1 LENPLKI
8 EWIGRF
14 AYSPITGLE
23 KTMALKITLKP
34 NEKMIIGGAVV
45 TNGNIK
51 NTDLIIENNVPV
63 LRQKNILSQKDATS
77 PCSRIYFT
85 IQLMYIDEENIAAH
99 QDIYW
104 SLVRELLDA
113 APRLTGHIDLIN
125 EQILS
130 GNYYGALKLASELI
144 HYEQEVLR
152 YADANSITAGV

>member
-1 LENPLKI
+1 
-8 EWIGRF
+8 
-14 AYSPITGLE
+14 
-23 KTMALKITLKP
+23 
-34 NEKMIIGGAVV
+34 MIIGGAVI

-51 NTDLIIENNVPV
+51 NTDLIIENNVPI
-63 LRQKNILSQKDATS
+63 LRRKDILSEKDATS

-104 SLVRELLDA
+104 SLVRKLLDA
-113 APRLTGHIDLIN
+113 APWLTGPIDLIN
-125 EQILS
+125 EHILG

-152 YADANSITAGV
+152 YADANSITTSV

>member
-51 NTDLIIENNVPV
+51 NTDLIIDNNVPV